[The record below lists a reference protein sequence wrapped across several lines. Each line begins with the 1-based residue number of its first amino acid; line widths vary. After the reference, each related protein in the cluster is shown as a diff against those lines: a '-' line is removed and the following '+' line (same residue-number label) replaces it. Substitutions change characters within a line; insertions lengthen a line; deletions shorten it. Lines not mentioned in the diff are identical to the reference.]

1 MNHKYSMN
9 NKGQAYEQYIAS
21 QPVAPRP
28 PRVEPEPLKDLTTVE
43 ITVITVFVVAV
54 IYAAWRIIQDLVKKP
69 SQSDKS

>member
-1 MNHKYSMN
+1 MN

-21 QPVAPRP
+21 QPVVPRP

-54 IYAAWRIIQDLVKKP
+54 IYAAYRIIQDLVKKS